1 MKTTQYVCTTLLFM
15 AAAVSSGLAA
25 AGTTF
30 EQLDANDDGQ
40 VSANEAGKDSQLT
53 AVWGSVD
60 TDQNGVINRTEF
72 SAFEIQQGN
81 ATPNEAPGEEA
92 PGGEM

>member
-1 MKTTQYVCTTLLFM
+1 MKTTQYVCTTLFCM
-15 AAAVSSGLAA
+15 VAAVSSGLAA

-30 EQLDANDDGQ
+30 EQLDANGDGQ
-40 VSANEAGKDSQLT
+40 VSATEAGQDSQLT

-60 TDQNGVINRTEF
+60 SDQNGVINRAEF

-81 ATPNEAPGEEA
+81 ATPNEASGEEA